1 MGFGKNR
8 KMLLILIYSLP
19 NISRI
24 YFASCVVRIQC
35 ETQLGLVSQAEPVLE
50 SGSTCGIATHKGR
63 ERETERERERE
74 RKK

>member
-50 SGSTCGIATHKGR
+50 SGSSWFYAQR
-63 ERETERERERE
+63 EGERERERE
-74 RKK
+74 RE